1 MDSIRLEKS
10 PIEVGTMSVN
20 WNSYIHK
27 KSEGYTTVNPYK
39 SQIKEIA
46 ELWQSKPRANSM
58 NIAKRH
64 IDPIIEHIRASKSN
78 SNVKLY
84 LDRAKFMAK
93 RQQAS
98 TRRNRRR
105 GSGTRRR
112 R

>member
-1 MDSIRLEKS
+1 
-10 PIEVGTMSVN
+10 MSFN

-27 KSEGYTTVNPYK
+27 KSEGYTIVNPYK
-39 SQIKEIA
+39 SQIKDIA

-64 IDPIIEHIRASKSN
+64 IDPIINYIRTSKSN
-78 SNVKLY
+78 LNVKLH

-93 RQQAS
+93 IAKAS
-98 TRRNRRR
+98 TRRNRISRR
-105 GSGTRRR
+105 QSGTRRR